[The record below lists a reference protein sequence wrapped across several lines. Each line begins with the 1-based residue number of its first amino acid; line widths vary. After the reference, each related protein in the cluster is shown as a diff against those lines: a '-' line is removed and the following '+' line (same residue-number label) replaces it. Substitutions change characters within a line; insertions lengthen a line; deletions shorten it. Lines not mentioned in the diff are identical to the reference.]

1 MGFDKPYMVTE
12 WGAIGHWE
20 VPKTSWGAPIEQSYR
35 TAIASDPQRVL
46 GSYVFL
52 WGQKQER
59 TPTWY
64 GMFLEDGTETEA
76 VDVMQYV
83 WTGAWPEN
91 RSPQIHSMLLD
102 SAAAHQNVELSAGEQ
117 YQAIVSSSDPDGDTL
132 RYQWQV
138 MQESQATQTGGDR
151 EVVPAEIPGLVVA
164 TGEGQ
169 AVVTAPMEP
178 GASRLFVY
186 VHDDKGH
193 AGHANIPFQVKG

>member
-1 MGFDKPYMVTE
+1 MLLD
-12 WGAIGHWE
+12 
-20 VPKTSWGAPIEQSYR
+20 
-35 TAIASDPQRVL
+35 
-46 GSYVFL
+46 
-52 WGQKQER
+52 
-59 TPTWY
+59 
-64 GMFLEDGTETEA
+64 DGTETEE

-102 SAAAHQNVELSAGEQ
+102 SAAAHQNVVLSAGEQ

-178 GASRLFVY
+178 GAYRLFVY